1 MTAIA
6 SPATGASLFLERI
19 THRYGSMLA
28 VDDVSMRIEPG
39 ELVALL
45 GPSGCGKT
53 TLLRIIAGLMRQQD
67 GHVVIGADTVDALP
81 PNQRG
86 AGIVFQNYALFPH
99 MTVAANIAYGLKA
112 RGAER
117 GLVAQTVARMLALV
131 RLEGFDERMPR
142 QLSGGQ
148 QQRVALART
157 LAVSPRVLLLDEPF
171 GALDK
176 NLRLD
181 MQIEVKRLQRELD
194 ITTIMVTHDQEEAL
208 SMADRIAVM
217 DHGRIEQFG
226 TPDEIYDRPAT
237 RFVAAFVGTSNL
249 LPGRLSF
256 DPDGAASVELAA
268 GGQWP
273 LAHPGPCSRAGA
285 VALSVRP
292 EHLCFAAA
300 GETGIDARLMMTLP
314 LGPTVVNE
322 LLLAD
327 GTALKMLAPRSAAGA
342 RVAPGSAV
350 RIALSPG
357 AEPAVFAA

>member
-1 MTAIA
+1 MNT
-6 SPATGASLFLERI
+6 ATGARLHLERI
-19 THRYGSMLA
+19 SHRYGNTLA
-28 VDDVSMRIEPG
+28 VDDVSMEIASG

-53 TLLRIIAGLMRQQD
+53 TLLRVIAGLMRAQE
-67 GHVVIGADTVDALP
+67 GHVVIGGDTVDALP

-99 MTVAANIAYGLKA
+99 MNVAANVAYGLKA
-112 RGAER
+112 RGTDRAVVEE
-117 GLVAQTVARMLALV
+117 TVQRMLALV
-131 RLEGFDERMPR
+131 RLEGFAARTPR
-142 QLSGGQ
+142 ELSGGQ

-181 MQIEVKRLQRELD
+181 MQIEVKRLQRELG
-194 ITTIMVTHDQEEAL
+194 ITTVMVTHDQEEAL

-217 DHGRIEQFG
+217 SNGRVEQFG

-237 RFVAAFVGTSNL
+237 RFVAGFVGTSNL
-249 LPGRLSF
+249 LPGRMAVA
-256 DPDGAASVELAA
+256 DDGLATVDLDA
-268 GGQWP
+268 GGRWTLP
-273 LAHPGPCSRAGA
+273 CAAPCSRAGA
-285 VALSVRP
+285 VAVSVRP
-292 EHLCFAAA
+292 EHLRFAAV
-300 GETGIDARLMMTLP
+300 GEDGIAALLVMTLP

-327 GTALKMLAPRSAAGA
+327 GTAIKMQSERAGAAG
-342 RVAPGSAV
+342 RPEVGDEV
-350 RIALSPG
+350 RLVLRTDAL
-357 AEPAVFAA
+357 PAVFAA